1 MFVICRGS
9 VPVKDLLV
17 CSRLLY
23 NNLFVLND
31 IKQCWCK
38 WCFCVASF
46 SLSLISLD
54 VSCLFAEHNVKMGC
68 CRR

>member
-1 MFVICRGS
+1 
-9 VPVKDLLV
+9 
-17 CSRLLY
+17 
-23 NNLFVLND
+23 LFVLND

-54 VSCLFAEHNVKMGC
+54 VSCLFAEHNVKMGVLQALT
-68 CRR
+68 